1 MDDKL
6 DYRETEGTDAGFSEL
21 RQPQGVFAAE
31 IIFGSPKKDCA
42 GAGICKVNSPTA
54 HNPDA
59 LACLNCQRATALI
72 SLGPAPEA
80 VFRFVK
86 SSMSKAIKEKYF
98 SDGFFLVEAP
108 FQFGKGL
115 WKGPGLCIVQPGVYP
130 VEKTEDYL
138 VVRFIAGHSN
148 SI

>member
-1 MDDKL
+1 MNDKL
-6 DYRETEGTDAGFSEL
+6 DYSVRKDSAAGLSAG
-21 RQPQGVFAAE
+21 RAPQAVFAAE
-31 IIFGSPKKDCA
+31 IIFGSPKKNCA
-42 GAGICKVNSPTA
+42 GAGICKVNAPTA

-59 LACLNCQRATALI
+59 FTCLNCKRATALI

-86 SSMSKAIKEKYF
+86 SSMSKAVRETYF

-115 WKGPGLCIVQPGVYP
+115 WKGPGLCVVQPGAYP

-138 VVRFIAGHSN
+138 VVRFIAGHLN